1 MAREPSRRFR
11 LGGNAAAS
19 PGEEKGR
26 GFVDTRI
33 EQGAV
38 AESGAAQVLIAA
50 GYEIVERNYRCK
62 AGELDIIARDAGV
75 LVFVEVRSRSD
86 DAHGHAAEMVRRRK
100 QRRVIRV
107 ARCYLAAEAPA
118 FERCRFDV
126 VAITGDDVELLKDAF
141 RV

>member
-1 MAREPSRRFR
+1 
-11 LGGNAAAS
+11 
-19 PGEEKGR
+19 
-26 GFVDTRI
+26 VDTRI
-33 EQGAV
+33 AQGAV
-38 AESGAAQVLIAA
+38 AERDAAQLLIAA

-62 AGELDIIARDAGV
+62 AGELDIIARDDGV

-86 DAHGHAAEMVRRRK
+86 DEHGHAAEMVRRHK

-107 ARCYLAAEAPA
+107 ARCYLAVVAPE

-126 VAITGDDVELLKDAF
+126 VAITGDEVEVLKDAF

>member
-1 MAREPSRRFR
+1 M
-11 LGGNAAAS
+11 
-19 PGEEKGR
+19 
-26 GFVDTRI
+26 DTRI
-33 EQGAV
+33 AQGAV
-38 AESGAAQVLIAA
+38 AERDAAQLLIAA

-62 AGELDIIARDAGV
+62 AGELDLIARDDGV

-86 DAHGHAAEMVRRRK
+86 DEHGHAAEMVRRRK

-107 ARCYLAAEAPA
+107 ARCYLATAAPA

-126 VAITGDDVELLKDAF
+126 VAITGDEVELLKDAF